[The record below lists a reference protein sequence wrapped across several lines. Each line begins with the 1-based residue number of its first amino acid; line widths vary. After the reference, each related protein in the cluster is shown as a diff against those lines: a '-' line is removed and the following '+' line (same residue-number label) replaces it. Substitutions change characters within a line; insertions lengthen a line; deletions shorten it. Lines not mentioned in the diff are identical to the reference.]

1 MDEQDRVQEIQERH
15 AIERE
20 HRRQL
25 REQQERETREAEE
38 RKAEA
43 SREAAREEIRQKTLA
58 RHQREREER
67 ARLRAEQERDQ
78 KEQRAKK
85 EREVLERHRGER
97 ETRVA
102 LRHDQTVA
110 HLRSRRESEAY
121 REKHLPA
128 IREQWRVSPW
138 EPRKPHYGVGG
149 SISGKLQRGTARIG
163 TAMDRGLA
171 VLDPFADTA
180 YKAHDYLFK
189 PRVQRVQKLNRR
201 TGQFDT
207 SFQLA
212 PSRYGSFRMGVLGGM
227 DTFERGRKRET
238 RAYRSQAR
246 MMRSQFASPTQ
257 FMYSLMG
264 RKPRRRGYI
273 REPWDDGYKPRKR
286 RMSSRP
292 VRDPWEFG
300 FGF

>member
-1 MDEQDRVQEIQERH
+1 MDEADRAQEIQERH

-20 HRRQL
+20 HRRQI
-25 REQQERETREAEE
+25 REQAEREAREEAEK
-38 RKAEA
+38 KAEA
-43 SREAAREEIRQKTLA
+43 DRQAARQEMQQRTLA

-121 REKHLPA
+121 RKKQLPA

-138 EPRKPHYGVGG
+138 EPRKTHSTRV
-149 SISGKLQRGTARIG
+149 GTAL
-163 TAMDRGLA
+163 DRGLA

-180 YKAHDYLFK
+180 YKAHDFLFQ
-189 PRVQRVQKLNRR
+189 PRVQTVRKLNKR
-201 TGQFDT
+201 TGQFDI
-207 SFQLA
+207 SYQMG
-212 PSRYGSFRMGVLGGM
+212 PSRYGSFRTGVLQGM
-227 DTFERGRKRET
+227 DTFERGRRRET

-246 MMRSQFASPTQ
+246 MMRAQFASPTQ

-264 RKPRRRGYI
+264 RKPRKRGYI
-273 REPWDDGYKPRKR
+273 REPWDDNYKPRKR
-286 RMSSRP
+286 RMSSRA